1 MTIYENVAYG
11 IRHHEVMCKSQMN
24 DRVEQALQQ
33 SALWEEVKDKLN
45 QMHWACPGPTTTAM
59 HRTRSRTNTIGTT
72 A

>member
-45 QMHWACPGPTTTAM
+45 QNALGLSGANNNGYASHAQS
-59 HRTRSRTNTIGTT
+59 H
-72 A
+72 